1 MKRIYFILICL
12 SYTVATFAQWGNN
25 QRQGQNQQQTEHRNQ
40 WQQQGQRQF
49 SPELFN
55 KQLEQFVKDNAG
67 LSTSECQKL
76 FPLMHEMLNKQ
87 REINGKIQFTI
98 SQGFG
103 DKEENEYEDIIT
115 KVTNLEVE
123 SKKIEQTY
131 YKKFHTIL
139 SWKKIYRVRFAL
151 SRWNM
156 EVLRMLNPQQQQ
168 PATRIQQ
175 SWPGQ
180 RQLGGQNLR
189 DMQTP
194 YWNQNKPSEQKQ

>member
-25 QRQGQNQQQTEHRNQ
+25 QRQGQNQQQTEQRNQ

-55 KQLEQFVKDNAG
+55 KQLEQFVKNNAG
-67 LSTSECQKL
+67 LSASECQKL

-87 REINGKIQFTI
+87 REVNGKIQYTI

-103 DKEENEYEDIIT
+103 DKEEKEYEDIIT

-180 RQLGGQNLR
+180 RQLGGQNRR

-194 YWNQNKPSEQKQ
+194 YWNQHKTNE